1 MASLEAGRVVE
12 AMASLEAGSVD
23 RKTFGNP
30 AMTGEA
36 RLGGD
41 SKTTDSTGS
50 GRRPQT
56 FVNPAMTGEAR
67 LGGDSSEPMRGIF
80 AEEPQEQFLST
91 INILTC
97 TFKD

>member
-1 MASLEAGRVVE
+1 MTGEARLGGDSKITDSTGSGR
-12 AMASLEAGSVD
+12 
-23 RKTFGNP
+23 RPQTFGNP

-41 SKTTDSTGS
+41 SKITDSTGS

-56 FVNPAMTGEAR
+56 FGNPAMTGEAR

-80 AEEPQEQFLST
+80 VEEPQEQSNNTTHITPF
-91 INILTC
+91 IA
-97 TFKD
+97 

>member
-1 MASLEAGRVVE
+1 
-12 AMASLEAGSVD
+12 MASLEAGSG
-23 RKTFGNP
+23 RRPQNLWNP

-67 LGGDSSEPMRGIF
+67 LGGDSSEPMRSIF
-80 AEEPQEQFLST
+80 VEEPQEQSNNTTHITPF
-91 INILTC
+91 IA
-97 TFKD
+97 